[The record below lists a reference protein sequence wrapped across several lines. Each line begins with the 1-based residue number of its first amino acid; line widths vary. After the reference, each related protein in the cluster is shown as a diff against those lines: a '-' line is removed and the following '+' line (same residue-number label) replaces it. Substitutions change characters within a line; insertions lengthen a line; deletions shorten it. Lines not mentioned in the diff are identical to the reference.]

1 MSTRYFI
8 GLMSGTSLDSID
20 AVLVD
25 LSQDFTLLASHSTPI
40 TESLRERILILTQPG
55 DNEIERMGRL
65 DIELARSF
73 ATAVLELLH
82 KCNLSADQIQAIG
95 SHGQT
100 LRHRPESGFT
110 LQIGDPSLITELT
123 GITTVADFRRRD
135 IAAGGQGAPLVP
147 AFHHALFS
155 QAGADRIIINIGGMA
170 NLTLLPGD
178 IDRSVTGFD
187 TGPGN
192 VLMDSWISQHLNL
205 PYDAGGNW
213 ARQGKVLPDLLQQLL
228 REPFFQQPAPKSTGR
243 ELFNME
249 WLSGHLS
256 AQPHATS
263 QPCDIQATLTELTAV
278 TIADAVADQPLSKPD
293 LFLCGGGSH
302 NTLLKERLQ
311 VHLPNHVIDTTEALG
326 LDPDWVE
333 AAAFAWLASRALE
346 KRSGNLPAVTGA
358 SGERILGG
366 IYLA

>member
-1 MSTRYFI
+1 MSTYFI

-25 LSQDFTLLASHSTPI
+25 LAQGFKLLASHSTPI
-40 TESLRERILILTQPG
+40 SGALRDRILTLTQPG
-55 DNEIERMGRL
+55 ENEIELMGRL
-65 DIELARSF
+65 DTELARTF
-73 ATAVLELLH
+73 AAAVLELLQ

-100 LRHRPESGFT
+100 LRHRPEVGFT

-155 QAGADRIIINIGGMA
+155 QAGVDRIIINIGGMA

-178 IDRSVTGFD
+178 TDRPVTGFD

-192 VLMDSWISQHLNL
+192 VLMDSWISQHLNQ
-205 PYDAGGNW
+205 PYDADGNW
-213 ARQGKVLPDLLQQLL
+213 ARQGKVLPDLLQHLL
-228 REPFFQQPAPKSTGR
+228 CEPFFQQPAPKSTGR
-243 ELFNME
+243 ELFNMA
-249 WLSGHLS
+249 WLSRHLAPS
-256 AQPHATS
+256 IETMD
-263 QPCDIQATLTELTAV
+263 PCNIQTTLTELTAI
-278 TIADAVADQPLSKPD
+278 TIADAVSNQPLCKPD
-293 LFLCGGGSH
+293 LYLCGGGSH

-311 VHLPNHVIDTTEALG
+311 ALLPNHSIDTTESLG

-346 KRSGNLPAVTGA
+346 KKSGNLPAVTGA

-366 IYLA
+366 IYMA

>member
-20 AVLVD
+20 AALVD
-25 LSQDFTLLASHSTPI
+25 LSQGFKLLASHSTPI
-40 TESLRERILILTQPG
+40 TDALRERILKLTQPG
-55 DNEIERMGRL
+55 DNEIELMGRL
-65 DIELARSF
+65 DTELARSF

-82 KCNLSADQIQAIG
+82 KCNLSVDQIQAIG

-100 LRHRPESGFT
+100 LRHRPEAGFT

-155 QAGADRIIINIGGMA
+155 QAGTNRIIINIGGMA
-170 NLTLLPGD
+170 NLTLLPGN
-178 IDRSVTGFD
+178 IDKPVTGFD

-192 VLMDSWISQHLNL
+192 VLMDSWIAQHLNL
-205 PYDAGGNW
+205 PYDADGNW
-213 ARQGKVLPDLLQQLL
+213 ARQGRVLPDLLQQLL

-249 WLSGHLS
+249 WLSRHLA
-256 AQPHATS
+256 AQPHTTE
-263 QPCDIQATLTELTAV
+263 PCDVQATLTELTAV
-278 TIADAVADQPLSKPD
+278 TIADAVANQPLSNPD

-302 NTLLKERLQ
+302 NALLKERLQ
-311 VHLPNHVIDTTEALG
+311 ALLPDHAIDTTEALG